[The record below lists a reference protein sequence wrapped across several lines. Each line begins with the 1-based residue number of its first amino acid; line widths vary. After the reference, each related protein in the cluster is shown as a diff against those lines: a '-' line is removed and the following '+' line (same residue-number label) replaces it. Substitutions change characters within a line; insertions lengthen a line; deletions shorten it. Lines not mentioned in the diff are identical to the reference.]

1 MRCAS
6 MSTTATPSRGGPS
19 ATRSFTSR
27 RSSRRCWSTITS
39 RCSAA
44 LAMAALLLA
53 CSPAKPSFKSVDVS
67 GANFGRELR
76 LTDHN
81 GKTRTLADFQG
92 KVIVVFFGFTR
103 CPDVCPSTL
112 AELKLVK
119 DSLGKDGERFQVLF
133 VTVDPERDTP
143 ELLAKYVP
151 AFDPSF
157 LGLFGD
163 AEATARTTKE
173 FKVFYQKVAGSTPQG
188 YSVDHTAASYVFDP
202 QGRLRLFVRP
212 ELGPDAITH
221 DIKLLLEQT
230 SGTN

>member
-1 MRCAS
+1 VARRLAPAVALLAAC
-6 MSTTATPSRGGPS
+6 GPS
-19 ATRSFTSR
+19 Q
-27 RSSRRCWSTITS
+27 
-39 RCSAA
+39 
-44 LAMAALLLA
+44 
-53 CSPAKPSFKSVDVS
+53 PSFNSTDVT
-67 GANFGRELR
+67 GADFGRELR

-81 GKTRTLADFQG
+81 GTPRALSDFKG
-92 KVIVVFFGFTR
+92 KVVLVFFGFTR